1 MIEVYQADVVVIGAG
16 VVGLAAGA
24 ALARK
29 GLAPIV
35 VERENLIGSVTSARN
50 SEVIHAGIYY
60 AKDSAKA
67 HHCVAGRRMLY
78 DYLPR
83 HGVGYQ
89 KIGKYIVGL
98 IPEDEVALEAIR
110 KRGEVNDA
118 GDIRFVSRA
127 ELTQAEPEVIAAA
140 ALYSPETGIVDSH
153 GLMLSLVGEIEAA
166 GGAVALGQTVDAI
179 KGAASTFEVHITT
192 PQPLA
197 LQAPRVINAAGHGAL
212 SLSRRTEGI
221 DAAALPDQRFAKG
234 SYMKLTG
241 RGPFSH
247 LIYPMPVPGAL
258 VIHATL
264 DLNGGTRFGP
274 DIEWIDAY
282 NVDTGTADVALF
294 YQAARRYWPG
304 LPDGALTSD
313 YSGVRPKLT
322 RNGVLLDDFLIE
334 MPEEHGLEGLVALY
348 GIESPGL
355 TAALSIGSAIAER
368 LH

>member
-1 MIEVYQADVVVIGAG
+1 MTEVFQADVVVIGAG
-16 VVGLAAGA
+16 VIGLAAGA

-89 KIGKYIVGL
+89 KIGKYIVGFT
-98 IPEDEVALEAIR
+98 PEDEGALEAIR

-127 ELTQAEPEVIAAA
+127 ELTQAEPEVIAAS

-153 GLMLSLVGEIEAA
+153 GLMLSLLGEIEAA

-179 KGAASTFEVHITT
+179 KGAASAFEVYITT
-192 PQPLA
+192 PEPLV

-212 SLSRRTEGI
+212 SLSRRTEGLN
-221 DAAALPDQRFAKG
+221 AAALPDQRFAKG

-258 VIHATL
+258 GIHATL

-274 DIEWIDAY
+274 DIEWIDTY
-282 NVDTGTADVALF
+282 DVALF
-294 YQAARRYWPG
+294 YQAARRYWPA
-304 LPDGALTSD
+304 LPDGSLTSD